1 MNKLEKGLF
10 ENLTQNSGFY
20 IKDYYSEYLNSSK
33 WMAILENNDF
43 VYAVIVCKYNDCD
56 FEYEEAKVFLE
67 KNYFKKS
74 CYESKN
80 VCKLLESLQT
90 KP

>member
-56 FEYEEAKVFLE
+56 FDLLLNEIT
-67 KNYFKKS
+67 NYYS
-74 CYESKN
+74 YHLSIYL
-80 VCKLLESLQT
+80 KLSML
-90 KP
+90 K

>member
-56 FEYEEAKVFLE
+56 F
-67 KNYFKKS
+67 
-74 CYESKN
+74 
-80 VCKLLESLQT
+80 
-90 KP
+90 

>member
-10 ENLTQNSGFY
+10 ENLTQNYGFY

-43 VYAVIVCKYNDCD
+43 VYAVIVDVYKRQLQY
-56 FEYEEAKVFLE
+56 LE
-67 KNYFKKS
+67 
-74 CYESKN
+74 
-80 VCKLLESLQT
+80 V
-90 KP
+90 